1 MWGRSSSPPPPTS
14 ADANGAWILMPA
26 GSSPRHASR
35 KFRSAAPPPRE
46 RGANRTAT
54 TSERAAPFRYKSPT
68 RAQKSPHAKTDPEKT
83 AAARGAST
91 PAAPTRRGR
100 RRATRRA
107 RPPPRRSGRRASCH
121 RYQPDGVHLA
131 GGAVREEVKRD
142 LDVPRPDAR
151 PDGRRRR
158 RDAFQRGRERLRAA
172 VGAGPRRDRRER
184 TARCQGLVE
193 RGPLHQTMLA
203 ACARNVHNWSSYLSL

>member
-83 AAARGAST
+83 AAARVPRA
-91 PAAPTRRGR
+91 RRR
-100 RRATRRA
+100 RPRPRATR
-107 RPPPRRSGRRASCH
+107 
-121 RYQPDGVHLA
+121 LA
-131 GGAVREEVKRD
+131 GHRRKRAKAGGGPETRTGEA
-142 LDVPRPDAR
+142 LAAR
-151 PDGRRRR
+151 ARRRR
-158 RDAFQRGRERLRAA
+158 RPRGRP
-172 VGAGPRRDRRER
+172 VGALPPPSPRATWATEPPRRER
-184 TARCQGLVE
+184 
-193 RGPLHQTMLA
+193 
-203 ACARNVHNWSSYLSL
+203 

>member
-68 RAQKSPHAKTDPEKT
+68 RAQKSPHAKTDPENR
-83 AAARGAST
+83 RGT
-91 PAAPTRRGR
+91 RRLRRAAPTRPRPSSR
-100 RRATRRA
+100 RTPRRA

-121 RYQPDGVHLA
+121 RPSPTGRRTPRGRRRCP
-131 GGAVREEVKRD
+131 GGGEREF
-142 LDVPRPDAR
+142 DVPRPERAPTAAAAAATRSNAAANVSAR
-151 PDGRRRR
+151 PSGPVRGATVASVPHGARASGARPSPSD
-158 RDAFQRGRERLRAA
+158 DASRVRAH
-172 VGAGPRRDRRER
+172 V
-184 TARCQGLVE
+184 
-193 RGPLHQTMLA
+193 
-203 ACARNVHNWSSYLSL
+203 